1 MLLLESDCSPDG
13 NPADKD
19 YAREMWLWIEDQLA
33 SSDDFDY
40 LLVAGHYQIVDSYGY
55 YDKALTKHLL
65 PLLKKY
71 KAQAYIQAH
80 RFGFLLTTVSNY
92 YIQKKSSLKIPRR
105 HSSSG

>member
-1 MLLLESDCSPDG
+1 MQLLESDCSPDG
-13 NPADKD
+13 NPADEE
-19 YAREMWLWIEDQLA
+19 YARKMWTWIEDQLEA
-33 SSDDFDY
+33 SDDFDY

-80 RFGFLLTTVSNY
+80 RFGFVNY
-92 YIQKKSSLKIPRR
+92 IFE
-105 HSSSG
+105 